1 MSDRKRH
8 GFVLLIVAGL
18 LAASILALL
27 TAKTEL
33 GLDLRGG
40 VQLTY
45 QATGTP
51 AHPHVTQ
58 ADLNKA
64 VTIMEA
70 RVNALGVNSPQI
82 ETSGNNE
89 IAAALPAVHDVKRA
103 EALVGSTARLFFYD
117 WEANAITA
125 NGKTVA
131 SQLQAQDPSATTIS
145 QGPTGRGGVG
155 SPGSGSFG
163 LYQAVKLAAKQTPVP
178 LNATTRNFLSR
189 RGSEYFLF
197 GAPGSAA
204 CAQMAKDEHTK
215 ATAGA
220 HCYLAGGQDTFTT
233 TELAGELKP
242 GIRLAGNQV

>member
-40 VQLTY
+40 VQLSY

-58 ADLNKA
+58 SDLNKA
-64 VTIMEA
+64 VTIMQA
-70 RVNALGVNSPQI
+70 RVNALGVNQPQI

-89 IAAALPAVHDVKRA
+89 IQVALPAVHDVKRA
-103 EALVGSTARLFFYD
+103 EALVGSTSRLYFYD

-131 SQLQAQDPSATTIS
+131 SQLQAQDPAATTIS
-145 QGPTGRGGVG
+145 QGIGNGGVG
-155 SPGSGSFG
+155 YPGSGSFG
-163 LYQAVKLAAKQTPVP
+163 LYQAVKLASKQTKVP
-178 LNATTRNFLSR
+178 LTAANRKYLSR
-189 RGSEYFLF
+189 KGPSSSCSAPP
-197 GAPGSAA
+197 GAPPARRWPRTSTSSRPPAPTATWGAVRSRSPRPSSPGS
-204 CAQMAKDEHTK
+204 
-215 ATAGA
+215 
-220 HCYLAGGQDTFTT
+220 
-233 TELAGELKP
+233 
-242 GIRLAGNQV
+242 